1 MRRQGEQMDSSEH
14 VMREQDFGVDGGA
27 IELEKPRDGVTDQME
42 MVLKV

>member
-27 IELEKPRDGVTDQME
+27 IELEKSSDGVTDQME